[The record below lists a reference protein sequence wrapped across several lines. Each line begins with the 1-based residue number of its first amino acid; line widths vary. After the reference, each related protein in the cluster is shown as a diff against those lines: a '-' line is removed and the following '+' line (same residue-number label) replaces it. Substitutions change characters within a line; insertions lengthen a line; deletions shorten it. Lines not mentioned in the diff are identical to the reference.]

1 MNSSNSDDRMLRFYG
16 ASHPEMFEIERR
28 CMDRSGLVIRHL
40 DSDLPE
46 GLVLDV
52 GAGNGFTAIRL
63 CSPARKIVA
72 LEPDPG
78 MIDSSLRL
86 PWVRGLAQDIPF
98 RSNAFDAAYAT
109 WAFFLA
115 GVPGTDRGL
124 EELQRVVKNEGK
136 LIIVDNAGG
145 DDFSS
150 LATRSTASDPD
161 WWRDRG
167 FEETLIHTSFKF
179 DSLQEADRLLT
190 FYFGDEA
197 AARNRKTEIEYRV
210 VAYST
215 TVRKPCFDLDAG

>member
-1 MNSSNSDDRMLRFYG
+1 MNSINSDDRILRFYG

-28 CMDRSGLVIRHL
+28 CMDRGGVVIRHL
-40 DSDLPE
+40 DSELPE

-63 CSPARKIVA
+63 HSSARTIVA
-72 LEPDPG
+72 LEPDAD
-78 MIDSSLRL
+78 MIDRHASLR
-86 PWVRGLAQDIPF
+86 WVQGIAQKAPF
-98 RSNAFDAAYAT
+98 RESTFDAAYAT
-109 WAFFLA
+109 WAFFFD
-115 GVPGTDRGL
+115 GVPDIDEGL
-124 EELQRVVKNEGK
+124 AELQRIVKNSGK

-145 DDFSS
+145 DEFSS

-167 FEETLIHTSFKF
+167 FDQTTIHTSFRF
-179 DSLQEADRLLT
+179 DSLEEANRLLA

-197 AARNRKTEIEYRV
+197 AAGNRKTEIEYRV

-215 TVRKPCFDLDAG
+215 TVLKR